1 MNNLTIVK
9 RKREE
14 KHKKN
19 RDRANSDMSA
29 DGQQE
34 TSPEKKK
41 DPPMSR
47 NPFDAVDKAK
57 SSSMVAEG
65 NYQSALDKYN
75 SGIDSFN
82 ENFKP
87 IMAKI

>member
-1 MNNLTIVK
+1 
-9 RKREE
+9 
-14 KHKKN
+14 
-19 RDRANSDMSA
+19 
-29 DGQQE
+29 
-34 TSPEKKK
+34 
-41 DPPMSR
+41 MSR

-65 NYQSALDKYN
+65 NYQTALDKYN
-75 SGIDSFN
+75 TGLDSFN